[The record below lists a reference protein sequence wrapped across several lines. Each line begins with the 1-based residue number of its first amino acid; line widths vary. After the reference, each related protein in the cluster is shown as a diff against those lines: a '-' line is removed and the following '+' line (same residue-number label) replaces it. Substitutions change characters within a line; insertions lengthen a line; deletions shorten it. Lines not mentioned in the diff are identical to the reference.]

1 VDGRKDL
8 ADRVIR
14 AIGDPWHRLEEDRL
28 RMLRAIRFA
37 ARFDFRIDDLTFR
50 AIRENAAKIEAV
62 SAERQRDELIHIFTG
77 PHPDRGLDLLNES
90 GLLAAILPEVL
101 AMQGV
106 AQPEVFH
113 PEGDAFEHTRKM
125 LGFMGKP
132 SIVLAFGVLLHDIGK
147 PRAFTVDGRIRFPAH
162 EKLGAEIAEQ
172 VCVRLR
178 FSNEQTKGIV
188 GLVGGHMRFKDVTRM
203 KKSTLKRFLRQEGF
217 GEHLELHRLDCLA
230 STNDLSGYEYCR
242 QLVETLPEEVVRPEP
257 LITGHD
263 LIELGLTPGPTFGQ
277 ILKEVEDAQLEE
289 TLKTR
294 EEALSFVRE
303 RFLGKEAGT
312 G

>member
-1 VDGRKDL
+1 
-8 ADRVIR
+8 
-14 AIGDPWHRLEEDRL
+14 
-28 RMLRAIRFA
+28 
-37 ARFDFRIDDLTFR
+37 
-50 AIRENAAKIEAV
+50 
-62 SAERQRDELIHIFTG
+62 
-77 PHPDRGLDLLNES
+77 
-90 GLLAAILPEVL
+90 
-101 AMQGV
+101 
-106 AQPEVFH
+106 
-113 PEGDAFEHTRKM
+113 
-125 LGFMGKP
+125 
-132 SIVLAFGVLLHDIGK
+132 
-147 PRAFTVDGRIRFPAH
+147 
-162 EKLGAEIAEQ
+162 
-172 VCVRLR
+172 
-178 FSNEQTKGIV
+178 
-188 GLVGGHMRFKDVTRM
+188 MRFKDVTRM